1 MNLLNASLRHR
12 YVIILDNSFHTLE
25 CRRFEDCTSS
35 SFAALTM
42 HLRVAES
49 TQKQSTSKDDWTMKT
64 KILSRPWKIIVG
76 LDQTFSII
84 LHKDWEKFSLC
95 VSGSDYIL
103 GNCNNWNGSH
113 RPNGCWGLEFFE
125 SLWIEPSLY
134 SSHLKLHKFRCDQKR
149 DRKNLFLPLLNL
161 LPIVLLSLQ
170 YLRTLF
176 VKGWF
181 TSFTEKLP
189 FLYM

>member
-1 MNLLNASLRHR
+1 MNLLNTTVRHR

-49 TQKQSTSKDDWTMKT
+49 TQKQRTTKNDWTMKT

-76 LDQTFSII
+76 LDQAS
-84 LHKDWEKFSLC
+84 KFSLC
-95 VSGSDYIL
+95 VYGSDYIL
-103 GNCNNWNGSH
+103 GNCYNWNGSH

-125 SLWIEPSLY
+125 SPWTETSLY
-134 SSHLKLHKFRCDQKR
+134 SSRLKLHKFRCDQKR
-149 DRKNLFLPLLNL
+149 DGKNLFLPLLNL